1 MENMI
6 TIYQNYIQ
14 KSSMFLYS
22 ILGIPRGA
30 IFIPVESFLA
40 LKDIYQINDCR
51 LICLYDQCNSDS
63 FDTFS
68 EQVIK
73 KSKLFEK
80 TIKISETKCLF
91 IFDFTQ
97 YKYDWNQI
105 INGRYSR
112 ITYDYKWKII
122 SFYRLNKINH
132 TLIKKILFPKDHFNE
147 FADYLGVEPELIKNV
162 GELLDCPNFEREE
175 LNSIV

>member
-1 MENMI
+1 MDDLL
-6 TIYQNYIQ
+6 TIYKNYTQ
-14 KSSMFLYS
+14 KSRMFLYS

-30 IFIPVESFLA
+30 IFIPVESFLS

-51 LICLYDQCNSDS
+51 LICLYNQCNSDD
-63 FDTFS
+63 FEIFS

-73 KSKLFEK
+73 KCKLFEK
-80 TIKISETKCLF
+80 TIKISENECLF
-91 IFDFTQ
+91 IFDFKQ

-112 ITYDYKWKII
+112 ITYDFKWKIL
-122 SFYRLNKINH
+122 SFYRLNKINQ
-132 TLIKKILFPKDHFNE
+132 TLIKKILFPNDHFNE
-147 FADYLGVEPELIKNV
+147 FASYFGVETELIKDV